1 MELQKYTLKMLSA
14 SVGFKYTEKEIY
26 ERVHFVMSECTAH
39 NIGISDELCSELNI
53 SDDDR
58 ADTLVR
64 EAHPLMMC
72 NRGINVIY
80 DEIHDGIQELRITKS
95 ARLWGTI
102 YCMTLVVTPMTL
114 YHTLPIT

>member
-26 ERVHFVMSECTAH
+26 ERVHFVMSESTAH

-58 ADTLVR
+58 TDTLVR

-72 NRGINVIY
+72 NRGINGIY
-80 DEIHDGIQELRITKS
+80 EEIHDGIAVNRIKEC
-95 ARLWGTI
+95 RI
-102 YCMTLVVTPMTL
+102 
-114 YHTLPIT
+114 